1 MSELQGVTGK
11 SDTCYVRYAQ
21 WAFGCGVGT
30 HGKRKALVIE
40 TKRQFVRLS
49 QFAVVLKFTIETAN
63 ANPINAHAA
72 RRMRRDVAHCVTSS
86 KDTYYLSSGRILI
99 HGPGRSL
106 VGVVTKGLR

>member
-1 MSELQGVTGK
+1 MSLQECSGKGIGVSELQGVTGK

-63 ANPINAHAA
+63 ANPINGACRAPHAA
-72 RRMRRDVAHCVTSS
+72 
-86 KDTYYLSSGRILI
+86 
-99 HGPGRSL
+99 
-106 VGVVTKGLR
+106 